1 MSSASSSIMFYL
13 LLVAPLTSMPTG
25 EGKKTHTHQGSP
37 FAQTQRWTGGAGGAF
52 LLFFSDFHQYGPCHL
67 PMAEAVP
74 LWVPQAKSYTEPK
87 WLDHPKLGVEIKT
100 VCKMCSL

>member
-1 MSSASSSIMFYL
+1 M
-13 LLVAPLTSMPTG
+13 
-25 EGKKTHTHQGSP
+25 
-37 FAQTQRWTGGAGGAF
+37 
-52 LLFFSDFHQYGPCHL
+52 LFFSDFHQYGPCHL

-87 WLDHPKLGVEIKT
+87 WLDHPKLGMEIKT